1 MRRSAL
7 AGTLMLAAL
16 APGAASA
23 SFWSDVTSP
32 TPPPA
37 HVIGSPANGCLAGA
51 AALPLDGPGYQVVR
65 VSRHRF
71 FGHPETVR
79 FIERLGRSARAASM
93 PVFYV
98 GDMAQPR
105 GGPMPDSHAAHQ
117 NGVDVD
123 VWFTLDPKPALP
135 PLARE
140 NVDLPSMLLA
150 DRSAVDPTRFGER
163 QVRLLRLAATD
174 PQVDRIFV
182 HPLIK
187 RALCRGEFG
196 AGTGDRSWLRR
207 LRPWYG
213 HDDHFHVRLVCP
225 PGSPDCR
232 QQPPVPP
239 GEGCDAAVFEW
250 WAVELAKPKAP
261 PPLPHAPPPLPA
273 ACHALETPE

>member
-1 MRRSAL
+1 MRRSVL

-16 APGAASA
+16 EPGAATA

-135 PLARE
+135 PLTRE

-150 DRSAVDPTRFGER
+150 DRSAVDPTHFGER

-196 AGTGDRSWLRR
+196 AGVGDRSWLRR

-232 QQPPVPP
+232 QQPPGPP

-250 WAVELAKPKAP
+250 WAVELAKPKGP

>member
-1 MRRSAL
+1 MGRAIKSC
-7 AGTLMLAAL
+7 
-16 APGAASA
+16 ASA
-23 SFWSDVTSP
+23 GIASSAIPRLFASSS
-32 TPPPA
+32 
-37 HVIGSPANGCLAGA
+37 GSA
-51 AALPLDGPGYQVVR
+51 AAR
-65 VSRHRF
+65 
-71 FGHPETVR
+71 
-79 FIERLGRSARAASM
+79 ERPACRSSM
-93 PVFYV
+93 S
-98 GDMAQPR
+98 ATWR
-105 GGPMPDSHAAHQ
+105 SHAAHQ